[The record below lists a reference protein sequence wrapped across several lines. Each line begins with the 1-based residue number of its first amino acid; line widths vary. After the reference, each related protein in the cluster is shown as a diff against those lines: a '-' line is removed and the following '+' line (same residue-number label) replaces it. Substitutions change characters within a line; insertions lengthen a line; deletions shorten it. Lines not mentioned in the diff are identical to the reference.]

1 MQKEKSAQSK
11 SGQSGSKEAVPQ
23 PLPAATD
30 EEDDSEQWQ
39 VMGPKNKGCMT
50 RKTSL
55 SKSPISE
62 MFVGQMCSALNRA
75 NSLKSTTLQPFFTLQ
90 LDIQVISSW
99 MPSFLVLSW
108 LDGPLCVSYLIYMA
122 SNQRNVLFLNLKLK
136 SSKIVLQMW
145 QSKQFQRVDS

>member
-1 MQKEKSAQSK
+1 MNSYNSHKERLANRSIQPTTS
-11 SGQSGSKEAVPQ
+11 VPPQ
-23 PLPAATD
+23 E
-30 EEDDSEQWQ
+30 EEDNDNDQWQ

-90 LDIQVISSW
+90 LDIQVRTVRQI
-99 MPSFLVLSW
+99 
-108 LDGPLCVSYLIYMA
+108 
-122 SNQRNVLFLNLKLK
+122 
-136 SSKIVLQMW
+136 
-145 QSKQFQRVDS
+145 